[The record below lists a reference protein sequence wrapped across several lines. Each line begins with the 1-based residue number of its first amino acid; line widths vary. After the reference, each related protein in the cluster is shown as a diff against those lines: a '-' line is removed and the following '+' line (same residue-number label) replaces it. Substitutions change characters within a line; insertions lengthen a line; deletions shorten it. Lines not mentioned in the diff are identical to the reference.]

1 MTSFVKF
8 TPLSG
13 AHDESPLCY
22 LLEIDEAKLLLD
34 CGWSES
40 LDVGQ
45 LAALAKVARQVDA
58 VLLSHADMDHMG
70 ALPYA
75 AVHLGLACPVYATTP
90 VHDMGLTFLQDL
102 VQARLDQEDFGLF
115 SLADVETAFRSVTNL
130 RYSQPLGLAGKCQGI
145 TITAF
150 NGGHTLGGTIWKIK
164 KDSEEIVYAVD
175 YNHRKERHLNGAVLG
190 RPDSTLSRPSLLITD
205 ALNIL
210 EPDPLP
216 RQKRDVAL
224 IDSITGVLKNQGN
237 VLIPTDSS
245 TRVLELLYML
255 DQHWSYSRLGSHLVF
270 LTHRAQNTIN
280 LAKSMTEWMGQV
292 ISQAMGAREHAFEF
306 KSVRIA
312 QSLKDLESLA
322 GPKVVMTSFP
332 GMTMG
337 HAHEL
342 LNAWGSDARNMV
354 ILPDRAQPGTWS
366 RMLYDEWVALA
377 ADTSGAAGAAG

>member
-45 LAALAKVARQVDA
+45 LAALANRSAGGCGAAVACR
-58 VLLSHADMDHMG
+58 HGPHG
-70 ALPYA
+70 RLPYA

-115 SLADVETAFRSVTNL
+115 SLADVETGLSL
-130 RYSQPLGLAGKCQGI
+130 RKCQGI

-255 DQHWSYSRLGSHLVF
+255 DQH
-270 LTHRAQNTIN
+270 
-280 LAKSMTEWMGQV
+280 
-292 ISQAMGAREHAFEF
+292 
-306 KSVRIA
+306 
-312 QSLKDLESLA
+312 
-322 GPKVVMTSFP
+322 
-332 GMTMG
+332 
-337 HAHEL
+337 
-342 LNAWGSDARNMV
+342 
-354 ILPDRAQPGTWS
+354 
-366 RMLYDEWVALA
+366 
-377 ADTSGAAGAAG
+377 